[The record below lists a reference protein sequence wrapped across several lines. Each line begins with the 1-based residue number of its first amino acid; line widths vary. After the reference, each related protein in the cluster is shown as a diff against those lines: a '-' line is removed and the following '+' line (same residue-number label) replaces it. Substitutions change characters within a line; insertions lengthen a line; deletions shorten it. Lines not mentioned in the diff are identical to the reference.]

1 MNSKKNCVF
10 WYNYF
15 KIVSPN
21 LLITWKKTCFVSETM
36 QNSWKSTTSWYNV
49 ISHKSCSFL
58 QMSCHRNAKFSCQ
71 FHYNKLSDLKYW
83 VFLSLFSFTE
93 SYCLHCCFYKYVS
106 PSERFI
112 GRTPI
117 LPLEY
122 SFLINFQ
129 IISLNWIRIYRT
141 RMEKLMAS

>member
-1 MNSKKNCVF
+1 MNSKNNCVF

-15 KIVSPN
+15 KVVSPN
-21 LLITWKKTCFVSETM
+21 LLITWKKIVLFQKLC
-36 QNSWKSTTSWYNV
+36 KILGKV
-49 ISHKSCSFL
+49 IHPGIMLSVINLVTFFKC
-58 QMSCHRNAKFSCQ
+58 CVTEITKFSCQ

-93 SYCLHCCFYKYVS
+93 SYCLHCCFSKYVS

-112 GRTPI
+112 GRTLI